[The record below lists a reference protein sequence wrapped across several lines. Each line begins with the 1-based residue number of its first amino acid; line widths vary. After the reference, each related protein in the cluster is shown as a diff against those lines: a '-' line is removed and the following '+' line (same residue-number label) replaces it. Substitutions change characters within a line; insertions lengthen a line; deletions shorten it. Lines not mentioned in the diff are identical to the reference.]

1 MRRFITV
8 LYTTDLNSLLFP
20 TLHHNHSMCTHSLLQ
35 HDDDDASS
43 KDDTGGDDCDD
54 DNDGDDDG

>member
-20 TLHHNHSMCTHSLLQ
+20 MLHHNHSMYTHSLLQ
-35 HDDDDASS
+35 HDDDASS
-43 KDDTGGDDCDD
+43 KDDTGGDDGDD
-54 DNDGDDDG
+54 DNDG